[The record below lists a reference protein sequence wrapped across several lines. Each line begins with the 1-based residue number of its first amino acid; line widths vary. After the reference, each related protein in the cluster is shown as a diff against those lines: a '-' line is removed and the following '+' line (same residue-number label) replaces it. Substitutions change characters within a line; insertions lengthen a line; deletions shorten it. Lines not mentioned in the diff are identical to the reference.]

1 MTTTGNDSPRVY
13 IRGMGSIAP
22 WRRPEDAAIASV
34 DARLSCQ
41 EPVYEEWIDARQ
53 LRRMSRIIRMGV
65 TTGMMA
71 LREAQVPIPG
81 GIVMGT
87 GYGCLEDT
95 GSFMTKMVTLREE
108 ALNPTPFIQS
118 THNTIGS
125 QLALLLGCQAYNQ
138 TFTQGAFSFEHA
150 LLDALLQVKEDP
162 SRTLLAGGADEITDV
177 SHALWKRF
185 GVFREDGM
193 RSLAM
198 YKEGRGVLH
207 GEGAACFLLAGT
219 PSATDIATIEGIETL
234 YKPSQQALQHRVAQF
249 LATAGITAAD
259 VDVVLAGA
267 GGAAHDDAVLLEL
280 CRTSFP
286 GSSRGFYKH
295 LCGEY
300 PVASA
305 FACWLGADM
314 LRSGH
319 VPDGVLQVDA
329 GRSPRYVLVVNQY
342 FGTHYSL
349 VLLRSCRATA

>member
-1 MTTTGNDSPRVY
+1 MTTTGNNSPRVY

-22 WRRPEDAAIASV
+22 WRRPEDGAIAPV

-41 EPVYEEWIDARQ
+41 EPVYEDWIDPRQ
-53 LRRMSRIIRMGV
+53 LRRMSRIIRLGV

-71 LREAQVPIPG
+71 LREAQVPVPG

-87 GYGCLEDT
+87 GYGCMEDT
-95 GSFMTKMVTLREE
+95 GSFMTKMVSLREE

-150 LLDALLQVKEDP
+150 LLDAVLHVKEDP

-193 RSLAM
+193 RGLGM
-198 YKEGRGVLH
+198 YNAGTGVLH
-207 GEGAACFLLAGT
+207 GEGAACFVLAGT
-219 PSATDIATIEGIETL
+219 PSATDSATVEGVEMV
-234 YKPSQQALQHRVAQF
+234 YKPSQAVLEQRLTQF
-249 LATAGITAAD
+249 LAGAGITAAD
-259 VDVVLAGA
+259 VDVVLVGA
-267 GGAAHDDAVLLEL
+267 GGHAHDDAVVLDL
-280 CRTSFP
+280 CRTAFAN
-286 GSSRGFYKH
+286 SSRGFYKH

-314 LRSGH
+314 LRSGQ
-319 VPDGVLQVDA
+319 VPDGILSVDA
-329 GRSPRYVLVVNQY
+329 GRSPRYVLVANQY
-342 FGTHYSL
+342 FGTHYSF

>member
-1 MTTTGNDSPRVY
+1 MTTTANNVPRVY

-22 WRRPEDAAIASV
+22 WRNAADAAIAPAG
-34 DARLSCQ
+34 ARLTCQ
-41 EPVYEEWIDARQ
+41 EPVYESWIDPRQ
-53 LRRMSRIIRMGV
+53 LRRMSRIIRLGV

-71 LREAQVPIPG
+71 LREANVPVPG
-81 GIVMGT
+81 GIIMGT
-87 GYGCLEDT
+87 GYGCMEDT

-150 LLDALLQVKEDP
+150 LLDAILHVREDA
-162 SRTLLAGGADEITDV
+162 SRTILAGGADEITDI
-177 SHALWKRF
+177 SHALWQRF
-185 GVFREDGM
+185 GVFRKDGA

-198 YKEGRGVLH
+198 FKEGSGVLH
-207 GEGAACFLLAGT
+207 GEGATCFLLAGT
-219 PSATDIATIEGIETL
+219 PSASDIATLEGVGMV
-234 YKPSQQALQHRVAQF
+234 YKPSQIVLQQRVEQF
-249 LATAGITAAD
+249 LASAGITPAE

-267 GGAAHDDAVLLEL
+267 GGAAHDDALLLTL
-280 CRTSFP
+280 CRTLFGS
-286 GSSRGFYKH
+286 SSRGFYKH

-314 LRSGH
+314 IRTGQI
-319 VPDGVLQVDA
+319 PGGVLQVDA
-329 GRSPRYVLVVNQY
+329 GRAPRYVLVFNQY

-349 VLLRSCRATA
+349 VLLRSCPGTA

>member
-1 MTTTGNDSPRVY
+1 MTTPRNDPSRVY

-22 WRRPEDAAIASV
+22 WRTTADSAVAPAG
-34 DARLSCQ
+34 ARLTCQ
-41 EPVYEEWIDARQ
+41 EPVYEDWIDPRL
-53 LRRMSRIIRMGV
+53 LRRMSRIIRLGV

-71 LREAQVPIPG
+71 LREAQVSMPD

-95 GSFMTKMVTLREE
+95 GSFMTKMVTFREE

-150 LLDALLQVKEDP
+150 LLDAVLHVKEDP
-162 SRTLLAGGADEITDV
+162 ARTFLAGGADEITDI

-185 GVFREDGM
+185 GVFREDGV

-198 YKEGRGVLH
+198 FKAGHGVLH
-207 GEGAACFLLAGT
+207 GEGAASFLLAGT
-219 PSATDIATIEGIETL
+219 PSATDRATIEGIEML
-234 YKPSQQALQHRVAQF
+234 YKPSHIVLQHRVAQF
-249 LATAGITAAD
+249 LAAAGITPAD

-267 GGAAHDDAVLLEL
+267 SGTLHDDALLLEL
-280 CRTSFP
+280 CRTLFSD
-286 GSSRGFYKH
+286 SSRGFYKH

-300 PVASA
+300 PVATA
-305 FACWLGADM
+305 FACWLGADI
-314 LRSGH
+314 LRTGQ
-319 VPDGVLQVDA
+319 VPAGVLQVDA
-329 GRSPRYVLVVNQY
+329 GRTPRYVLVFNQY

-349 VLLRSCRATA
+349 ILLRSCHATA